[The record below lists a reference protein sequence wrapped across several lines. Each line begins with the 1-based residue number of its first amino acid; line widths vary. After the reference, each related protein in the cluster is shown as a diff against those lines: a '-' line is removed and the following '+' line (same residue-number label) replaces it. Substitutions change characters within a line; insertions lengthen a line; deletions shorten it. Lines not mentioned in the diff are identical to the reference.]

1 VSASG
6 QAERSAIDPLIQHTH
21 MARRRFRRKDLK
33 RPDEFVSRGRA
44 YIEWA
49 QANVR
54 TLSWGVGGAA
64 LLALVAAGYFSLRSA
79 RVRQANDD
87 LDRAIVEFHA
97 GHYSQA
103 AAQFADVA
111 SRWQLT
117 PVGRVADLYAANAQL
132 KAANFEGA
140 ATALQAAIG
149 NRDWPPYLQQAALLD
164 LAFALEQK
172 GDAQTAAARYAEARA
187 IEGPYTA
194 MALLGEARCRAQAGE
209 KDKARELYERFSR
222 EFPQAPEVD
231 LVGAKIA
238 QLKS

>member
-1 VSASG
+1 
-6 QAERSAIDPLIQHTH
+6 

-64 LLALVAAGYFSLRSA
+64 LLALVVAGYFSLRSA

-87 LDRAIVEFHA
+87 LDRAIAEFHA

-111 SRWQLT
+111 APPPVRRNIRDGGWSILGKALNSELLT
-117 PVGRVADLYAANAQL
+117 
-132 KAANFEGA
+132 
-140 ATALQAAIG
+140 
-149 NRDWPPYLQQAALLD
+149 
-164 LAFALEQK
+164 
-172 GDAQTAAARYAEARA
+172 
-187 IEGPYTA
+187 
-194 MALLGEARCRAQAGE
+194 
-209 KDKARELYERFSR
+209 
-222 EFPQAPEVD
+222 
-231 LVGAKIA
+231 
-238 QLKS
+238 